1 MALVSSMNSRR
12 ELVKEV
18 NPSGVKD
25 TIYVAVAKD
34 VKDSKLN
41 VIWAIQNSGGKSICI
56 LHVHVPAAKIPMS
69 KSLLFDKIVCIRYSS
84 IR

>member
-1 MALVSSMNSRR
+1 MALVSSMNSIMA
-12 ELVKEV
+12 
-18 NPSGVKD
+18 NPSEVSD

-56 LHVHVPAAKIPMS
+56 LHVHVPAPKIPMS
-69 KSLLFDKIVCIRYSS
+69 K
-84 IR
+84 